1 MQRNNP
7 LLPFANPLAQWS
19 DLALK
24 TTEMLAASAEVIS
37 HRTGRMAS
45 CGPLPS
51 SEDQREFT
59 LMGQEKIEAATEAAA
74 AMTSHALDTQQRLWK
89 SAMRHMLY
97 GSSAMLSLVSSRSPK
112 EAAENQVRLV
122 RALARSAIAT
132 TKLSGAPA
140 SFAHRGLDPI
150 HARATAN
157 ALRLGRK
164 K

>member
-1 MQRNNP
+1 MTRRRS
-7 LLPFANPLAQWS
+7 LLSLANPMAQWS
-19 DLALK
+19 DLAFK

-37 HRTGRMAS
+37 HRTGRMVS

-59 LMGQEKIEAATEAAA
+59 LMGQEKFEAATEAAT
-74 AMTSHALDTQQRLWK
+74 AMACHALDTQQRLWK
-89 SAMRHMLY
+89 SAMRHMLH
-97 GSSAMLSLVSSRSPK
+97 GSSAMLSLVSSRSPE
-112 EAAENQVRLV
+112 EAAGNQARLV
-122 RALARSAIAT
+122 RALARSAIAGT
-132 TKLSGAPA
+132 RLTQAPA
-140 SFAHRGLDPI
+140 ALAHRGLEPI